1 LFIFEKKI
9 AMTIIDQIRELA
21 KQLTSEERDT
31 VLAELKRQESALAVQ
46 LDALDSC
53 PHCLSKA
60 IIKHSKFKS
69 RQRYKCKACS
79 KTFTNLTGSPIH
91 GLKKQSLWYE
101 YYKSM
106 MTDGYQ
112 SLVKMKEKF
121 GISIQTAF
129 DWRHKAL
136 LAMNQSGEKFEGITE
151 IDDIWFLYSQKGRK
165 GLKYS
170 RKRGGSKRKGD
181 NNYQVKMLATADRK
195 GTFDMSVARI
205 GRLKKSDIQRKIG
218 NRIGRNTVLTSDKH
232 KSISAFAKDSKME
245 HIAFDAKK
253 HTAGNE
259 HHVQY
264 INNVASRF
272 DTVVN
277 RIMRGVS
284 TKYLQNY
291 SNWFVALEGL
301 KKNMSKPEK
310 AIQQLLKQNDAW
322 DLFTNF
328 ERQYK
333 DFIQTYSERTY
344 RCPVKRTW
352 KAQNWNSSKF
362 QNIAII

>member
-1 LFIFEKKI
+1 
-9 AMTIIDQIRELA
+9 
-21 KQLTSEERDT
+21 
-31 VLAELKRQESALAVQ
+31 
-46 LDALDSC
+46 
-53 PHCLSKA
+53 
-60 IIKHSKFKS
+60 
-69 RQRYKCKACS
+69 
-79 KTFTNLTGSPIH
+79 
-91 GLKKQSLWYE
+91 
-101 YYKSM
+101 M
-106 MTDGYQ
+106 MTEGYQ
-112 SLVKMKEKF
+112 SLAKMKEKF

-170 RKRGGSKRKGD
+170 RKHGSSKRKGD

-245 HIAFDAKK
+245 HIAFDAKN
-253 HTAGNE
+253 HTADNE

-291 SNWFVALEGL
+291 SNWFVALEAL
-301 KKNMSKPEK
+301 KKTMSKPEK
-310 AIQQLLKQNDAW
+310 AIQQLLKQNNAW

-344 RCPVKRTW
+344 RCPVRRTW
-352 KAQNWNSSKF
+352 KAQNWNNDKI

>member
-1 LFIFEKKI
+1 
-9 AMTIIDQIRELA
+9 MTIIDQIIDLA
-21 KQLTSEERDT
+21 KQLTDQERAS
-31 VLAELKRQESALAVQ
+31 VLAQLKAQESNLVVQ
-46 LDALDSC
+46 LEAPDSC
-53 PHCLSKA
+53 PHCLSKK
-60 IIKHSKFKS
+60 IIKHSKFNN
-69 RQRYKCKACS
+69 RQRYKCKSCG
-79 KTFTNLTGSPIH
+79 KTFTNITGSPIH
-91 GLKKQSLWYE
+91 GLKKQSLWHE

-106 MTDGYQ
+106 ITEGYQ
-112 SLVKMKEKF
+112 PLSKMKEKF

-170 RKRGGSKRKGD
+170 RKRGGSKHKGD

-195 GTFDMSVARI
+195 GTFDMSVVRI

-218 NRIGRNTVLTSDKH
+218 NRIGRDTVLTSDKH
-232 KSISAFAKDSKME
+232 KSISAFAKDSKIE
-245 HIAFDAKK
+245 HIAFDAKN
-253 HTAGNE
+253 HIADTE

-272 DTVVN
+272 DTIVN
-277 RIMRGVS
+277 RVMRGVS

-291 SNWFVALEGL
+291 SNWFVAIEDL
-301 KKNMSKPEK
+301 KKKTRNPKKPM
-310 AIQQLLKQNDAW
+310 QQLLKQHNAW

-328 ERQYK
+328 EKQYQN
-333 DFIQTYSERTY
+333 FIQTYSERTY
-344 RCPVKRTW
+344 RCPVKRAW
-352 KAQNWNSSKF
+352 KAQNWNGAKF
-362 QNIAII
+362 QDIAII